1 VKVILPCCGQS
12 SRYPGQPPKWMLEGH
27 DRRPMLTLA
36 VEDLGIDLDDLV
48 VVILREHDERFDARS
63 GIARAFG
70 REVHVEVLDEPT
82 SSQAETVVRALER
95 CSLDEPFLVKD
106 SDNSFALDDLDSTSN
121 YVSVDSLNNHD
132 LINPRNKSYV
142 RVDHNSSIVNIREK
156 AVISDLFSVGG
167 YFFTDPTEVRTYYE
181 RLRGAGSPWDRELYL
196 SDIIAAMLL
205 DGIPFQARSVQRYQD
220 WGTLHEWQR
229 RLAVN
234 RTVMVALDGFLFE
247 RGSQY
252 FQPLYEDVTP
262 HAAAVEAVVVARQAG
277 RKVIA
282 LSVRPQALAEL
293 TRSQLAA
300 VGLDGIEVVYDVPPT
315 GWTMVTGPD
324 PALPLRSGSALEALP
339 DDPNL
344 AAKLLD
350 A

>member
-1 VKVILPCCGQS
+1 MKVILPCCGRS

-27 DRRPMLTLA
+27 DRRPMITMA
-36 VEDLGIDLDDLV
+36 VADLGLDLDDLV
-48 VVILREHDERFDARS
+48 VVILREHVERFDARS

-70 REVHVEVLDEPT
+70 RDVHVEVLDAPT
-82 SSQAETVVRALER
+82 RSQAETVVRALER
-95 CSLDEPFLVKD
+95 TGIDEPFLVKD
-106 SDNSFALDDLDSTSN
+106 SDNSFALDGLDSTSS

-142 RVDHNSSIVNIREK
+142 RVDHNGSIVAIREK

-167 YFFTDPTEVRTYYE
+167 YFFTDPAEVRSYHD
-181 RLRGAGSPWDRELYL
+181 RLDRAGAPWDRELYL

-205 DGIPFQARSVQRYQD
+205 DGIPFQARPVERYQD

-229 RLAVN
+229 RLATN

-252 FQPLYEDVTP
+252 FHPLYPDVAP
-262 HAAAVEAVVVARQAG
+262 HPAAVEAVAVARQAG
-277 RKVIA
+277 RRVIA
-282 LSVRPQALAEL
+282 LSVRPAALADL
-293 TRSQLAA
+293 TRSQLEA
-300 VGLDGIEVVYDVPPT
+300 VGLGDVDVVYDVPPT